1 MARRPGCPQG
11 SRGVAEKPVATTG
24 PLINSNSFGRYLSR
38 PYIVH
43 IARIGL
49 VLGRE
54 RQRDI
59 ARSRLT
65 AREVAVAPSL
75 RLEINPVVFT
85 IVPQADGLYDVEA
98 SDGGASGFLVN
109 FRTRVEAEAWITKL
123 KGMTN

>member
-1 MARRPGCPQG
+1 VG
-11 SRGVAEKPVATTG
+11 
-24 PLINSNSFGRYLSR
+24 
-38 PYIVH
+38 

-54 RQRDI
+54 WQRDI

-75 RLEINPVVFT
+75 RLEINPVVFM
-85 IVPQADGLYDVEA
+85 IVPQADGLYDIEA
-98 SDGGASGFLVN
+98 SDGGASSFLVS